1 MIVHLHIIS
10 SLCVGESRLPPELVS
25 TLMGNLADICTFQDS
40 FFSALEKHTRW
51 AMLIV
56 SLCGTVQ
63 INACSMCG
71 TVQINACSVCSTVQI
86 NACSVCSTIQI
97 NACSMCG
104 TVQVN
109 ACSMCGTVQIN
120 ACSMCGTVQINAYS
134 MCGTVQIECTVPAV
148 SSKPKL
154 GTQWLFMCTAQVS
167 VPVTTACCHAYR
179 LNTSKQLLGQF
190 FLRHAS
196 EVSRQRNS
204 GMCHCGAD

>member
-1 MIVHLHIIS
+1 MTIHLHIIS

-71 TVQINACSVCSTVQI
+71 TVQINACSMCGTVQI
-86 NACSVCSTIQI
+86 NAY
-97 NACSMCG
+97 
-104 TVQVN
+104 
-109 ACSMCGTVQIN
+109 SMCGTVQIN
-120 ACSMCGTVQINAYS
+120 ACSV
-134 MCGTVQIECTVPAV
+134 CGTVQIECTVPAV

-154 GTQWLFMCTAQVS
+154 GIQWLFMCTAQVS

-204 GMCHCGAD
+204 GMCH